1 MLGVAAVLTLEGE
14 KITAASVALGG
25 LTPKATRAAAVE
37 AALVGKSADEA
48 TLAAAAKAVA
58 DDLKGEVLGDIH
70 TSAAYRKAVAP
81 VFVQR
86 ALTAAAQR
94 ARM

>member
-1 MLGVAAVLTLEGE
+1 
-14 KITAASVALGG
+14 
-25 LTPKATRAAAVE
+25 
-37 AALVGKSADEA
+37 VGKNADEA
-48 TLAAAAKAVA
+48 TLSAAAKAVA
-58 DDLKGEVLGDIH
+58 DDLKGEVIGDIH
-70 TSAAYRKAVAP
+70 TSADYRKAVAP